1 MRSEPIRG
9 AFGKTAQRRS
19 LIVPALSD
27 VGAFRT
33 EGKEV
38 SSVVEADYAG
48 VFVLGLMHPREKSYT
63 SVLENLERRFGSLLH
78 SAPPYAFDYT
88 DYYSDE
94 MGDRLVRH
102 WHVFSRL
109 MSLDELAD
117 RKRTTMRLEQQ
128 FSVNGL
134 GEGID
139 RDRWFNLDP
148 GYVTGAKLV
157 LASHK
162 NNSHRIYLR
171 DGVFG
176 EVTLR
181 YEDGEWRTHAWT
193 FPDFRKPAKHGW
205 LDAARTHWLEEN

>member
-1 MRSEPIRG
+1 M
-9 AFGKTAQRRS
+9 
-19 LIVPALSD
+19 V
-27 VGAFRT
+27 RT
-33 EGKEV
+33 
-38 SSVVEADYAG
+38 DYAG
-48 VFVLGLMHPREKSYT
+48 VFVLGLMHPRDKSYT
-63 SVLENLERRFGSLLH
+63 SVLENLQRRFGPLH
-78 SAPPYAFDYT
+78 RSASPYAFDYT
-88 DYYSDE
+88 DYYADE
-94 MGDRLVRH
+94 MGDELVRH

-109 MSLDELAD
+109 ISQDELAD

-128 FSVNGL
+128 FGVDGL

-139 RDRWFNLDP
+139 ADRWFNIDP

-181 YEDGEWRTHAWT
+181 YENGEWHTLPWT
-193 FPDFRKPAKHGW
+193 FPDFQSPADHDW
-205 LDAARTHWLEEN
+205 LNAARTHWLKEN